1 MRSRKRLLKYLKD
14 FYDEMKSK
22 RKNNPMR
29 LQTDNEFEQV
39 EIKYLNEKYKVTK
52 VFAAEQKLQELKNR
66 IPKIKAMLD
75 KNKYKIPLTAIIKC
89 STENINNVVSEK
101 YKLTPN
107 KIEKMIS

>member
-1 MRSRKRLLKYLKD
+1 
-14 FYDEMKSK
+14 MKWK
-22 RKNNPMR
+22 AKEKIIPWD

-107 KIEKMIS
+107 KIEKMISWKWTF